1 MTCVIVSN
9 GIINHQYHLNYVHP
23 ERFTMWKITK
33 DDNNKLLKIK
43 ISDKLNL
50 DELSDILK
58 AIYTENDGKNSNY
71 NRFADLTDL
80 EDIEI
85 DFDRA
90 CSRINEYRCLIQPNR
105 PIKISLFIPQKY
117 ITGFSHLYKSMSG
130 GDMFQVEISESLDEC
145 AKYLSVDKKVLQNEI
160 I

>member
-1 MTCVIVSN
+1 MICAIVAN
-9 GIINHQYHLNYVHP
+9 GVINHQYHLNYVHP
-23 ERFTMWKITK
+23 ERLTMWNMTK

-50 DELSDILK
+50 EELSDILK
-58 AIYTENDGKNSNY
+58 AIYTESDGKNSNY

-80 EDIEI
+80 KDIEI
-85 DFDRA
+85 DFDTA

-130 GDMFQVEISESLDEC
+130 EDVFQVEISESLDDC
-145 AKYLSVDKKVLQNEI
+145 AKYLSVDKKVLK
-160 I
+160 

>member
-1 MTCVIVSN
+1 
-9 GIINHQYHLNYVHP
+9 
-23 ERFTMWKITK
+23 MWNMTK

-50 DELSDILK
+50 EELSDILK
-58 AIYTENDGKNSNY
+58 AIYTESDGKNSNY

-80 EDIEI
+80 KDIKI
-85 DFDRA
+85 DFDTA

-130 GDMFQVEISESLDEC
+130 EDVFQVEISESLDDC
-145 AKYLSVDKKVLQNEI
+145 AKYLSVDKKVLK
-160 I
+160 

>member
-1 MTCVIVSN
+1 
-9 GIINHQYHLNYVHP
+9 
-23 ERFTMWKITK
+23 MWKITK

-58 AIYTENDGKNSNY
+58 AIYTENDGNNSKY

-80 EDIEI
+80 KNIEI
-85 DFDRA
+85 DFDTA
-90 CSRINEYRCLIQPNR
+90 CSRINEYRCLIQPDR
-105 PIKISLFIPQKY
+105 PIKISLFIPEKY
-117 ITGFSHLYKSMSG
+117 INGFSYLYKSISG
-130 GDMFQVEISESLDEC
+130 SDMFQVEISESLDEC
-145 AKYLSVDKKVLQNEI
+145 AKYLSVEKKVLQNEI

>member
-1 MTCVIVSN
+1 
-9 GIINHQYHLNYVHP
+9 
-23 ERFTMWKITK
+23 MWNLTK

-43 ISDKLNL
+43 MSDKLNL

-80 EDIEI
+80 KDIEI
-85 DFDRA
+85 DFDTA